1 MGRKTCGEVSRYHRD
16 LARKMGIE
24 RSEVYPIHRN
34 SSPPRNW
41 RASGLRDPNP
51 RIRGRKLYNPEVE
64 DISDEEAPRNGGQGL
79 PHERRGRRTSLKE
92 REARVTFGH
101 FSNSKRGRT
110 PSPDESCKKRQGDQ
124 GLNLLHPLRRAATVN
139 SLKLAC
145 EDKPDSEDTDSVP
158 ELEGQEV
165 TPTIRMTGDSPQSP
179 SPTPGDQKKDE
190 GLGKLSKDREAILEK
205 IRKLDEESAELDRL
219 LEKAHQGCDKIDKGL
234 AELPRDREVDQAIQ
248 DKQNIEKWLA
258 DVNKA
263 RAEGGPIPDQ
273 PESQLQYR
281 EETPQKEDPGKDT
294 NQELDKEECPE
305 GSEGHTDTQGPQQDE
320 RPPVPIE
327 ANVIILNQQP
337 PPPET
342 PKVKEGEADLEDKEE
357 GDSDCQI
364 VDVSP
369 GKEKPTP
376 G

>member
-1 MGRKTCGEVSRYHRD
+1 MRK
-16 LARKMGIE
+16 
-24 RSEVYPIHRN
+24 
-34 SSPPRNW
+34 PPR
-41 RASGLRDPNP
+41 
-51 RIRGRKLYNPEVE
+51 Y
-64 DISDEEAPRNGGQGL
+64 GGQAL
-79 PHERRGRRTSLKE
+79 SQERRGRRTSYKE

-110 PSPDESCKKRQGDQ
+110 PSPDESYKKRQGEE
-124 GLNLLHPLRRAATVN
+124 GLKLLHPLRRAATLN
-139 SLKLAC
+139 SLRAASKA
-145 EDKPDSEDTDSVP
+145 ESGSEDTDSVP
-158 ELEGQEV
+158 ELEGPEAP
-165 TPTIRMTGDSPQSP
+165 PTIRMTGDSPQSP

-294 NQELDKEECPE
+294 NQELNKEKCPE
-305 GSEGHTDTQGPQQDE
+305 GDEDHTDTPGPQQDE
-320 RPPVPIE
+320 RPPVPVE
-327 ANVIILNQQP
+327 AKVIIINQQP
-337 PPPET
+337 PAPDT
-342 PKVKEGEADLEDKEE
+342 PKVEEGEADLEDKEE

-369 GKEKPTP
+369 GREEPLTGRGP
-376 G
+376 